1 MLPMHSQP
9 TSAARSSMGC
19 PRGTAGA
26 SMVEARW
33 DRWTTGGPEDLGP
46 HPHTTQSAGDP
57 DHLVSCHGCL
67 PCAWERQVWQCI
79 VTDVN

>member
-9 TSAARSSMGC
+9 TSAARSSMGR

-46 HPHTTQSAGDP
+46 HPHTTQSADDP